1 MNSVQS
7 PNTLLIVLTSLITWS
22 LTLSCNG
29 TSSSSET
36 GSGDTLKTEAGNTAT
51 NTVVKPPTTD
61 TAAFNRLSAALANGD
76 TTGRWPTKTV
86 FPNPGAVLPFNRIIA
101 FYGNL
106 SSTRMGILGELPED
120 QMLEKLQGE
129 MKKWA
134 AADSSI
140 PVIPALHY
148 IASTAQVSPG
158 REGNYTLRMPFAQI
172 DTVLRMA
179 KRIDALV
186 FLDIQVGLSK
196 IERELPML
204 EKYLK
209 MPNVHLGIDPEFSM
223 KTGKR
228 PGTAVGSYDAN
239 DINFVIN
246 YLQNL
251 VKANNLPPKVLVVHR
266 YTKPMVK
273 DAQNIQP
280 VPEVQVVIHMDG
292 WGTRERKLDSYINY
306 IYREPVQFAGF
317 KVFYKNDTK
326 KVNAA
331 QVMQPE
337 EILKL
342 TPKPVYIQYQ

>member
-1 MNSVQS
+1 
-7 PNTLLIVLTSLITWS
+7 
-22 LTLSCNG
+22 
-29 TSSSSET
+29 
-36 GSGDTLKTEAGNTAT
+36 
-51 NTVVKPPTTD
+51 
-61 TAAFNRLSAALANGD
+61 
-76 TTGRWPTKTV
+76 
-86 FPNPGAVLPFNRIIA
+86 
-101 FYGNL
+101 
-106 SSTRMGILGELPED
+106 
-120 QMLEKLQGE
+120 
-129 MKKWA
+129 
-134 AADSSI
+134 
-140 PVIPALHY
+140 
-148 IASTAQVSPG
+148 
-158 REGNYTLRMPFAQI
+158 
-172 DTVLRMA
+172 
-179 KRIDALV
+179 
-186 FLDIQVGLSK
+186 
-196 IERELPML
+196 
-204 EKYLK
+204 
-209 MPNVHLGIDPEFSM
+209 M

-228 PGTAVGSYDAN
+228 PGTAVGAYDAN